1 MFFKKNKDLTLFK
14 DGVFAISSLAKADT
28 SEKCVN
34 ATIGS
39 LCGEDGKI
47 VALKSVY
54 DSYNK
59 LTAAEKTA
67 YAKSPCGN
75 PDFRLAIK
83 NFVLEDKCDGQAIAV
98 AGGTGGISLAL
109 DLCLNEGDSVIIPS
123 IAWGNYKQMLDERHL
138 KAITYDPYDI
148 DELCSLIKKEERP
161 FVVIN
166 SPCENPCGLSL
177 TYEQWKKIIDSL
189 RQKSEA
195 ILLNDIAYIDYAYDE
210 NYKKYFELFNTLEKN
225 VLVLVATSCSKTFSY
240 YGQRLGALIVVNKD
254 KEFVDLFVNQS
265 ERHIRTTY
273 GSCNNGAQI
282 AITDVLTNHYDEF
295 IKEKNEYRDLLK
307 KRTDLFIKESEEVGL
322 NLYPYN
328 EGFFVTIKYDDN
340 EFRDRVH
347 DGLLSKHIYCVKI
360 NHGIRVGLCST
371 PIAKVEGLA
380 KRIKEVEE
388 NIN

>member
-1 MFFKKNKDLTLFK
+1 MFFKKNKDLTRFK

-28 SEKCVN
+28 SNECVN

-47 VALKSVY
+47 LTMKSVFDCY
-54 DSYNK
+54 DR
-59 LTAAEKTA
+59 LTPAIKAA

-75 PDFRLAIK
+75 PDFREAMEKFI
-83 NFVLEDKCDGQAIAV
+83 LEDKCDGKAIAV
-98 AGGTGGISLAL
+98 SGGTGGITLAL

-161 FVVIN
+161 FVIVN

-177 TYEQWKKIIDSL
+177 SYAQWEKIINCLKES
-189 RQKSEA
+189 KEA
-195 ILLNDIAYIDYAYDE
+195 ILLNDIAYLDYAYDE
-210 NYKKYFELFNTLEKN
+210 NYKKYFELFNTLDKN
-225 VLVLVATSCSKTFSY
+225 VLVLIASSCSKTFSY
-240 YGQRLGALIVVNKD
+240 YGQRLGALLVINKD
-254 KEFVDLFVNQS
+254 EEFVDLFVNQA

-273 GSCNNGAQI
+273 GSCNNGAQV
-282 AITDVLTNHYDEF
+282 AITDLLNNHYDEF
-295 IKEKNEYRDLLK
+295 SKDINAAKDLLK
-307 KRTDLFIKESEEVGL
+307 KRTDLFIKEAKEVDL

-340 EFRDRVH
+340 ELRDRVH
-347 DGLLSKHIYCVKI
+347 DGLLLKHIYCVKI

-371 PIAKVEGLA
+371 PIVKVEGLA
-380 KRIKEVEE
+380 KRIKEVENE
-388 NIN
+388 VK